1 MFGLSKQMV
10 AKAAYDA
17 LMKLELRITTTDT
30 PRKIQ
35 SIHYVSSDAEAT
47 AAFIEVFSNSQS
59 QTSDQCG
66 KVSRCEYF
74 DRADRAAVKVDLQKS
89 PKHDMLAESLSSP
102 PLQSQSFTTGS
113 NSFAA
118 ARSQAVVPQYSE
130 QYRYN
135 MVTSCGIDVQIY
147 CGNLLDAKVDAIVNP
162 ANSQLLHGGGAAR
175 AIAAAAGK
183 QLEEECRAYIRQHNE
198 LKVTQVMHTTAG
210 KMNPPVLYVI
220 HVVGP
225 SASEFPNPADLY
237 KAVFDTFDHCMLYA
251 NNFLHVSSLCI
262 PAVSSG
268 E

>member
-1 MFGLSKQMV
+1 VPKELV

-17 LMKLELRITTTDT
+17 LMKLEHQITTGTA
-30 PRKIQ
+30 RRIQ
-35 SIHYVSSDAEAT
+35 SIHYVNLDAEAT
-47 AAFIEVFSNSQS
+47 AAFIEVFSNSQ
-59 QTSDQCG
+59 TSELHRGDD
-66 KVSRCEYF
+66 VSSSKAADNF
-74 DRADRAAVKVDLQKS
+74 DVKKS
-89 PKHDMLAESLSSP
+89 SKHDMLAESLSSP

-118 ARSQAVVPQYSE
+118 ARSQAVVPQSTD
-130 QYRYN
+130 RYK
-135 MVTSCGIDVQIY
+135 MITPCGIDVQIY

-175 AIAAAAGK
+175 AIAAAAGR
-183 QLEEECRAYIRQHNE
+183 QLEEECRAYIRQHKE

-220 HVVGP
+220 HVAGP
-225 SASEFPNPADLY
+225 SASQFPNPGDLY

-251 NNFLHVSSLCI
+251 NNFLRISSLCI